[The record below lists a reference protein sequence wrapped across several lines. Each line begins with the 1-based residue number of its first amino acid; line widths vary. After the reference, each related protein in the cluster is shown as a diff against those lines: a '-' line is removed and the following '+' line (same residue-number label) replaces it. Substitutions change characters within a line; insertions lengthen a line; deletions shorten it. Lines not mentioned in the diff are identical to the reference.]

1 MGAFKANTN
10 PFGGIIPEP
19 SGLPGDPVIFGD
31 KLKESLEIWQ
41 AAGYKVV
48 WLELNL
54 DLADLV
60 PVAVKQ
66 GFEYH
71 HSGKNYLMLTKSI
84 VENAFIPPYASHYIG
99 AGGVAVNKNDELLVV
114 HEKGR
119 GSSAPFY
126 KLPGGALH
134 AGEHLVEGV
143 IREVLEE
150 TGIQSRFLSLACFR
164 NQHGYRYGKSDI
176 YFVCRLEPLTNE
188 ITKQEE
194 EIEDCIWMPIKE
206 YYKAESVSY
215 FNKLVVRA
223 ALGSPGVVPTHV
235 EGYRDPETAEVFLPK
250 GSVDALA
257 DHL

>member
-1 MGAFKANTN
+1 MGAFEANTN

-126 KLPGGALH
+126 KRSE
-134 AGEHLVEGV
+134 EHTSELQSLVN
-143 IREVLEE
+143 L
-150 TGIQSRFLSLACFR
+150 
-164 NQHGYRYGKSDI
+164 
-176 YFVCRLEPLTNE
+176 VCRLLLEKKKNKIKKYKIILEP
-188 ITKQEE
+188 
-194 EIEDCIWMPIKE
+194 
-206 YYKAESVSY
+206 
-215 FNKLVVRA
+215 
-223 ALGSPGVVPTHV
+223 
-235 EGYRDPETAEVFLPK
+235 
-250 GSVDALA
+250 
-257 DHL
+257 